1 MSPDFRRATLSASLA
16 VMLASTAA
24 LAAEVPLDAADHDA
38 GDPPGVTRFEPT
50 RRDAPVTDAA
60 RLRTLRREHA
70 LALTALREQLAAAPA
85 AEQSAL
91 QRRIEGEKLVF
102 ESRLLA
108 LQIERAKRSR
118 RQDEVQRLTE
128 KRERL
133 RPRLA
138 RLGVNPEGGVR

>member
-1 MSPDFRRATLSASLA
+1 MLSG
-16 VMLASTAA
+16 
-24 LAAEVPLDAADHDA
+24 P
-38 GDPPGVTRFEPT
+38 
-50 RRDAPVTDAA
+50 
-60 RLRTLRREHA
+60 
-70 LALTALREQLAAAPA
+70 
-85 AEQSAL
+85 AL